1 MTPQQAAGN
10 YQVKMKK
17 ILIIDNQ
24 KWILDLFHIELLSK
38 GYIVSVAP
46 DAEIIQEH
54 IMSGKFDMVLLS
66 LYLQHGYFVWEVLQ
80 HIKKLDP
87 DLPVIILAEYD
98 KYLYEPQLELAEGYV
113 VKSCLVVKKLKQLMK
128 AILCDE

>member
-1 MTPQQAAGN
+1 MRI
-10 YQVKMKK
+10 KMGK

-24 KWILDLFHIELLSK
+24 KWILDLFHNELLRER
-38 GYIVSVAP
+38 YAVSVVP

-54 IMSGKFDMVLLS
+54 IMSGRFNLVLLS

-80 HIKKLDP
+80 HIKKLDT

-113 VKSCLVVKKLKQLMK
+113 VKSCLAVKKLKQLMD
-128 AILCDE
+128 AILYDE

>member
-1 MTPQQAAGN
+1 
-10 YQVKMKK
+10 MKK

-24 KWILDLFHIELLSK
+24 KWILDLFHIELLSE
-38 GYIVSVAP
+38 GYIISVVP

-66 LYLQHGYFVWEVLQ
+66 LYPQHGYFVWEVLQ

-113 VKSCLVVKKLKQLMK
+113 VKSCLAVKKLKQLMD
-128 AILCDE
+128 AILYDE

>member
-1 MTPQQAAGN
+1 
-10 YQVKMKK
+10 MKK
-17 ILIIDNQ
+17 ILIIGNQ
-24 KWILDLFHIELLSK
+24 KWIIDLFHNELLRER
-38 GYIVSVAP
+38 YTVSVAP

-54 IMSGKFDMVLLS
+54 IMSGKFDLVLLS
-66 LYLQHGYFVWEVLQ
+66 LYLQHGSYVWEVLQ
-80 HIKKLDP
+80 HIKKIDP

-113 VKSCLVVKKLKQLMK
+113 VKSSLAVKELKRKMN

>member
-1 MTPQQAAGN
+1 
-10 YQVKMKK
+10 MKK

-24 KWILDLFHIELLSK
+24 KWIIDLFHNELLRER
-38 GYIVSVAP
+38 YTVSVAP

-54 IMSGKFDMVLLS
+54 IKAGKFDLVLLS
-66 LYLQHGYFVWEVLQ
+66 LYLQHGSYVWEVLQ
-80 HIKKLDP
+80 HIKKIDP
-87 DLPVIILAEYD
+87 DLPVIIIAEYD

-113 VKSCLVVKKLKQLMK
+113 VKSCFAVKKLKQQMD

>member
-1 MTPQQAAGN
+1 
-10 YQVKMKK
+10 VRIKMEK

-24 KWILDLFHIELLSK
+24 KWILDLFHNELLRER
-38 GYIVSVAP
+38 YAVSVVP

-54 IMSGKFDMVLLS
+54 IMSGRFNLVLLS

-80 HIKKLDP
+80 HIKKLDT

-113 VKSCLVVKKLKQLMK
+113 VKNCLAVKELKRKMN

>member
-1 MTPQQAAGN
+1 
-10 YQVKMKK
+10 MKK

-24 KWILDLFHIELLSK
+24 KWIIDLFHNELLRER
-38 GYIVSVAP
+38 YTVSVTP

-54 IMSGKFDMVLLS
+54 IMSGKFDLVFLS
-66 LYLQHGYFVWEVLQ
+66 LYLQHGYCVWEVLQ
-80 HIKKLDP
+80 RIKKLYP

-113 VKSCLVVKKLKQLMK
+113 VKSCLAVKKLKQLMD